1 MRRGDDV
8 LVICDDGS
16 VWLRRPTG
24 WIEEPPIP
32 GSEVNHEKGPQPR
45 DGGGEASAS

>member
-32 GSEVNHEKGPQPR
+32 GSEVNHEKRPPQ
-45 DGGGEASAS
+45 GGEASLS

>member
-32 GSEVNHEKGPQPR
+32 GSDANGEKGPQEGGPR
-45 DGGGEASAS
+45 P